1 MLVNEN
7 KAMFQNLNL
16 NVLNAN
22 KYFEIVVFK
31 WKRIICF
38 IEEYKIF
45 FWRKK
50 FKAKKLCEISI
61 KSISE
66 IISNIPNSS
75 FRNSSNVNAFPL
87 VKSKDYFK
95 ACYTLD
101 IFAHNIAK

>member
-38 IEEYKIF
+38 IEEYKISSDE
-45 FWRKK
+45 K
-50 FKAKKLCEISI
+50 
-61 KSISE
+61 
-66 IISNIPNSS
+66 NSKQK
-75 FRNSSNVNAFPL
+75 NY
-87 VKSKDYFK
+87 VKY
-95 ACYTLD
+95 L
-101 IFAHNIAK
+101 